1 MLVDNFTPTFT
12 PLRRCEAVLTI
23 SCTEI
28 PFCQGLTLHKQTER
42 KIEGSMVLIEAVIHE
57 CEISSNRSEEMRR
70 SRDRCDTD
78 ALQQIQMGTKMTK
91 TRSLSGIHT

>member
-1 MLVDNFTPTFT
+1 MLADNFPPTFT
-12 PLRRCEAVLTI
+12 PLPRCDAVLMFLP
-23 SCTEI
+23 S
-28 PFCQGLTLHKQTER
+28 PVQKFTLHKRTER
-42 KIEGSMVLIEAVIHE
+42 KIEGRTVLIEAAIHE

-70 SRDRCDTD
+70 SRDRCDYD